1 MAPRTQ
7 LTQPVDQ
14 NGVSRRATKGGAAA
28 TAFGCLPPVLT
39 RLSLRPTPY
48 SPSPSAAA
56 QVNASAEWEAAS
68 AHSSLRSWRLPARAA
83 MNDTIIR
90 HRYSDPATEPAP
102 LKVGIPAR
110 GRAALASCWL
120 HS

>member
-1 MAPRTQ
+1 
-7 LTQPVDQ
+7 
-14 NGVSRRATKGGAAA
+14 
-28 TAFGCLPPVLT
+28 
-39 RLSLRPTPY
+39 
-48 SPSPSAAA
+48 
-56 QVNASAEWEAAS
+56 
-68 AHSSLRSWRLPARAA
+68 